1 MYSSSPRDP
10 SSERPDESFWPSFTD
25 VMMVVMMI
33 FLIIS
38 TFLILRNTE
47 LFSSL
52 LQSQE
57 ANRQADLVLE
67 QQLLTQ
73 LGLEGE
79 KQDLTERLQK
89 TLNLL
94 ERTLAE
100 RARLGRE
107 VKANKESIA
116 ELESTRKYLLA
127 QLAEERGKSR
137 GLSGEVAALSDE
149 VGSQKLRV
157 DELLQEIS
165 LLTTN
170 LEQTNR
176 DREAL
181 TELLGV
187 RTQELEEALASAAS
201 LQNLNVEL
209 AERLAR
215 AEVALSTA
223 EAEDQFGRAQTDITA
238 LRNALEEEQARLR
251 QTLTQKNEAL
261 AEIKLIRQ
269 QIAITRGQTGKS
281 ELDLKSAREE
291 LEKLRQASGAEVS
304 DQLSDIGRLTQEQ
317 LRQLREQYGALRSD
331 YENLQKEYD
340 RVKRP
345 ARSPVDKQ
353 VAIIIL
359 HRALPTPGGRS
370 SISIEYQA
378 PGWNRPEPIT
388 PRRLHFLLSELRER
402 LGDQLYVLLRL
413 PESEEIS
420 YGEALAFRREFVER
434 YDYYYQ

>member
-1 MYSSSPRDP
+1 
-10 SSERPDESFWPSFTD
+10 
-25 VMMVVMMI
+25 MMVVMMI

-52 LQSQE
+52 LESQE
-57 ANRQADLVLE
+57 ENRRADLVLE
-67 QQLLTQ
+67 RQLLTQ
-73 LGLEGE
+73 RGLEGE
-79 KQDLTERLQK
+79 NQELAERLQK

-100 RARLGRE
+100 RARLSKE

-127 QLAEERGKSR
+127 QLAEERSKSTE
-137 GLSGEVAALSDE
+137 LSGEVATLADE

-157 DELLQEIS
+157 DDLLQEIG
-165 LLTTN
+165 LLTAN
-170 LEQTNR
+170 LEQAHR

-201 LQNLNVEL
+201 LQGLNAEL

-215 AEVALSTA
+215 AQVALA
-223 EAEDQFGRAQTDITA
+223 AVEAEDQFGQAQTDAAA
-238 LRNALEEEQARLR
+238 LRQALEQEQARLQ
-251 QTLTQKNEAL
+251 QTLEQKNEAL

-269 QIAITRGQTGKS
+269 QIAITQEQSSKS

-291 LEKLRQASGAEVS
+291 LEKLRQASGEEIS
-304 DQLSDIGRLTQEQ
+304 DQLSNLDRLTQEQ
-317 LRQLREQYGALRSD
+317 LRQLRDQYSSLRAD
-331 YENLQKEYD
+331 YDRLQKEYA
-340 RVKRP
+340 RVQRP

-353 VAIIIL
+353 VATIIF
-359 HRALPTPGGRS
+359 HRAPPSAQSRGNVV
-370 SISIEYQA
+370 IEYQA
-378 PGWNRPEPIT
+378 PGWSRSEPIT
-388 PRRLHFLLSELRER
+388 RRRLHFLLDELQER

-413 PESEEIS
+413 PESEKIS